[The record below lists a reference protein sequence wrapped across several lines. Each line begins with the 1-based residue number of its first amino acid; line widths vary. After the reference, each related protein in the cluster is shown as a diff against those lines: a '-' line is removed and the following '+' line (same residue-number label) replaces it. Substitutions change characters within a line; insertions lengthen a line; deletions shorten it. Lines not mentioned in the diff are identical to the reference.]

1 MHALDSQKILSRLLK
16 HDMSFV
22 ENLVSAVA
30 LIVILVILCFP
41 NFLNEATAAGE
52 YLKAEEKK
60 MQNFMWAKLQFMKLK
75 VDQIETKIQQTVSE
89 EAEVPPIHKFLFF

>member
-1 MHALDSQKILSRLLK
+1 MHALDSQKILSPLLK
-16 HDMSFV
+16 HDMSLV

-41 NFLNEATAAGE
+41 NFLNEATASE

-60 MQNFMWAKLQFMKLK
+60 IQNFVWAKLQFMKLK
-75 VDQIETKIQQTVSE
+75 VDQIETKIQETVSE